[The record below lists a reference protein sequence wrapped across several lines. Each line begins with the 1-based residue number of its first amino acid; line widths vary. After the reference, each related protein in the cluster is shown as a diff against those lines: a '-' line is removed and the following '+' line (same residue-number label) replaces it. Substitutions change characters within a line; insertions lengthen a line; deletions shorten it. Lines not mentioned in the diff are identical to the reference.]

1 LAIVRAARKLEESI
15 LDAVRKGQH
24 MTTVKGPTESTAA
37 NGIVSLR
44 GRQSVD
50 ATVEKLKS
58 ILQEKNVKLFAV
70 VDHSGEARD
79 AGLQMPNTKLLIFG
93 NPAGGTPAML
103 AAPTLALDLPLKIL
117 VREDAEE
124 RVWIS
129 YNSADYLR
137 ERHGVPAELA
147 QKLAVLADLATA
159 AAA

>member
-1 LAIVRAARKLEESI
+1 M
-15 LDAVRKGQH
+15 DAVRKGQH
-24 MTTVKGPTESTAA
+24 MTNVKGPTKSTAA

-50 ATVEKLKS
+50 ATVETLKS
-58 ILQEKNVKLFAV
+58 ILQDKNVKLFAV

>member
-1 LAIVRAARKLEESI
+1 
-15 LDAVRKGQH
+15 
-24 MTTVKGPTESTAA
+24 MTNVKGPTKSTAA

-50 ATVEKLKS
+50 ATVETLKS
-58 ILQEKNVKLFAV
+58 ILQDKNVKLFAV